1 MIRFSLKFLWGKISR
16 SWTKIVAY
24 FWFRT
29 EQIVSISIH
38 AISISVGTF
47 LDTIK
52 LSWYNTKMQN
62 IWKET
67 SLSPKETPLNPIRL
81 ICVFPW
87 QDMPVGIYLFK
98 AYSGN
103 TKTTFEIS
111 SKLAIKTAERNNL
124 SHFGVFIANLKQI
137 WYIVLTQV

>member
-1 MIRFSLKFLWGKISR
+1 
-16 SWTKIVAY
+16 
-24 FWFRT
+24 
-29 EQIVSISIH
+29 
-38 AISISVGTF
+38 
-47 LDTIK
+47 
-52 LSWYNTKMQN
+52 
-62 IWKET
+62 
-67 SLSPKETPLNPIRL
+67 
-81 ICVFPW
+81 
-87 QDMPVGIYLFK
+87 MPVGIYLFK